1 MKPSVLYVEDD
12 PVSIVLMGM
21 IVEHIG
27 GFDLV
32 TADTAEKGLEIA
44 RKQSLELI
52 LTDINLPGMSGI
64 ELIEHL
70 KQEDG
75 LREIPVIAVSANT
88 INTMR
93 DAALNAGCA
102 AFVDKPIKI
111 PELEATIL
119 DVMRELHDDN
129 SS

>member
-1 MKPSVLYVEDD
+1 
-12 PVSIVLMGM
+12 MGM

-88 INTMR
+88 INTMQ

-111 PELEATIL
+111 PELEATIR